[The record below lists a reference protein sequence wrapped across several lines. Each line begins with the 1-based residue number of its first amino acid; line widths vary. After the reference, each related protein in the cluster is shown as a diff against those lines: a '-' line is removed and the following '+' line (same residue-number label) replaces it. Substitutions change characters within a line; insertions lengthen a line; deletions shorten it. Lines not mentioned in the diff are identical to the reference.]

1 MSSFFRFDTS
11 PVDGDYR
18 VIDVD
23 YDRYAVVY
31 SCTQL
36 LFLKYEL
43 GWILT
48 RDPMVNQSLVSEIVF
63 CNATNTTLTQ
73 LVLQID
79 TGLEAFERNGISPTL
94 TTVEHTT
101 SCTYDPS
108 TRCIDS
114 ANGL

>member
-1 MSSFFRFDTS
+1 MRYVAMPTSPIQRADLRGSKLCEFAILLVPNFKNLYHNIWLLICLSSFFRFDTS

-63 CNATNTTLTQ
+63 CLC
-73 LVLQID
+73 
-79 TGLEAFERNGISPTL
+79 
-94 TTVEHTT
+94 H
-101 SCTYDPS
+101 
-108 TRCIDS
+108 
-114 ANGL
+114 

>member
-1 MSSFFRFDTS
+1 M
-11 PVDGDYR
+11 DGDYR

-48 RDPMVNQSLVSEIVF
+48 RDPMVNQSLVSEIF
-63 CNATNTTLTQ
+63 CYATNTTLTH
-73 LVLQID
+73 VGVAD
-79 TGLEAFERNGISPTL
+79 
-94 TTVEHTT
+94 
-101 SCTYDPS
+101 
-108 TRCIDS
+108 
-114 ANGL
+114 

>member
-1 MSSFFRFDTS
+1 M
-11 PVDGDYR
+11 DGDYR

-48 RDPMVNQSLVSEIVF
+48 RDAMVNQSLVSEIVF

-73 LVLQID
+73 LVLHAD
-79 TGLEAFERNGISPTL
+79 
-94 TTVEHTT
+94 
-101 SCTYDPS
+101 
-108 TRCIDS
+108 
-114 ANGL
+114 

>member
-1 MSSFFRFDTS
+1 M
-11 PVDGDYR
+11 DGDYR

-48 RDPMVNQSLVSEIVF
+48 RDPMVNQSLVSEIF
-63 CNATNTTLTQ
+63 CYATN
-73 LVLQID
+73 
-79 TGLEAFERNGISPTL
+79 
-94 TTVEHTT
+94 H
-101 SCTYDPS
+101 
-108 TRCIDS
+108 
-114 ANGL
+114 

>member
-1 MSSFFRFDTS
+1 M
-11 PVDGDYR
+11 DGDYR
-18 VIDVD
+18 VMDVD

-63 CNATNTTLTQ
+63 CYATNTTLTH
-73 LVLQID
+73 VGAAD
-79 TGLEAFERNGISPTL
+79 
-94 TTVEHTT
+94 
-101 SCTYDPS
+101 
-108 TRCIDS
+108 
-114 ANGL
+114 